1 MLGKDHVSISLGTVL
16 PFTIPL
22 IFSDNSQPL
31 YAVCILV
38 AAVIGSLTPDADSG
52 GKPKLH
58 YDFGI
63 VYDIMVPLHKLIVF
77 SFSFFN
83 LKEKMNLE
91 YVVEERHRGVMHSP
105 IGVFIS
111 SFVLTL
117 LTTIAGYL
125 IFRDINTVI
134 VGFIFIG
141 LISGQF
147 LHLLEDSCT
156 VSGINWL
163 FPFGTGELKG
173 SIYTGNKIEGK
184 KDIRPLLYRVS
195 LLSFSAILVVLH
207 SLEAIDINGSGI
219 YFLIFVVVTLI
230 WFLVFL
236 TAKIDNDNLWML
248 DAKKVRELERAVD
261 NIGKQEPVRKRK
273 KLGNKRA

>member
-22 IFSDNSQPL
+22 IFSDNAHPL

-38 AAVIGSLTPDADSG
+38 AAVIGSLTPDADCG

-125 IFRDINTVI
+125 IFRDINTAI

-184 KDIRPLLYRVS
+184 KDVRPLLYRVS

-219 YFLIFVVVTLI
+219 YFLIFAVVTLI
-230 WFLVFL
+230 WVLIFL
-236 TAKIDNDNLWML
+236 TAKTDNDNLWML

-261 NIGKQEPVRKRK
+261 NIGKQEPVRKRRK
-273 KLGNKRA
+273 IGDKRA